1 MLPFSSKPLLYLITP
16 GATSDNN
23 FSEESQRIL
32 DLIKAAVEAEIS
44 LVQIREKQLSAR
56 YVFELARKASQ
67 ITRNTATKLLIN
79 DRADIA
85 LAADSDGVHLT
96 PDSLSAK
103 IIRQNFP
110 ENFIIGVS
118 AHTLEDVLRIKNEAG
133 DFATFSPTF
142 PTPNKGEPQGLEKL
156 REVCAA
162 AKPFPVVA
170 LGGIDETNYESAL
183 KVGAQGVA
191 AIRLFND
198 VERLF
203 RFAGKAREFESSR

>member
-23 FSEESQRIL
+23 FSETSRRIL
-32 DLIKAAVEAEIS
+32 DLIKSAVEAEIP
-44 LVQIREKQLSAR
+44 LVQIREKHLSAR
-56 YVFELARKASQ
+56 RIFELAGKASQ
-67 ITRNTATKLLIN
+67 ITRNTRTKLLIN

-85 LAADSDGVHLT
+85 LAADADGVHLT
-96 PDSLSAK
+96 ADSLSAK

-110 ENFIIGVS
+110 KNFIIGVS
-118 AHTLEDVLRIKNEAG
+118 AHTLEDVLRVKSEGA
-133 DFATFSPTF
+133 DFATFSPIF
-142 PTPNKGEPQGLEKL
+142 STPNKGEPQGLEKL

-162 AKPFPVVA
+162 AKPFPIVA
-170 LGGIDETNYESAL
+170 LGGVDETNFESAL
-183 KVGAQGVA
+183 KVGAQGAA

-203 RFAGKAREFESSR
+203 RFAGKAREFEIAR

>member
-16 GATSDNN
+16 GAATNNN
-23 FSEESQRIL
+23 FSDASRGIL
-32 DLIKAAVEAEIS
+32 NLIKAAVEAEIS

-56 YVFELARKASQ
+56 RIFELAGKASQ

-118 AHTLEDVLRIKNEAG
+118 AHTLEDVLRARNEAA
-133 DFATFSPTF
+133 DFATFSPVF
-142 PTPNKGEPQGLEKL
+142 STPNKGEPQGLEKL

-203 RFAGKAREFESSR
+203 RFAGKAREFENS

>member
-1 MLPFSSKPLLYLITP
+1 M
-16 GATSDNN
+16 SDNN
-23 FSEESQRIL
+23 FSEASRRIL
-32 DLIKAAVEAEIS
+32 DLIKAAVEAEIP

-56 YVFELARKASQ
+56 RIFELARKASQ

-85 LAADSDGVHLT
+85 LAADADGVHLT
-96 PDSLSAK
+96 ADSLSAK
-103 IIRQNFP
+103 IIRQNLP
-110 ENFIIGVS
+110 GNFIIGVS
-118 AHTLEDVLRIKNEAG
+118 AHTLEDVLRAKSEEA
-133 DFATFSPTF
+133 DFAAFSPIF
-142 PTPNKGEPQGLEKL
+142 PTPSKGEPQGLEKL
-156 REVCAA
+156 REVCAV
-162 AKPFPVVA
+162 AKPFPIVA
-170 LGGIDETNYESAL
+170 LGGIDETNFESAL

>member
-1 MLPFSSKPLLYLITP
+1 MLPFSSNPLIYLITT
-16 GATSDNN
+16 GAASDNN
-23 FSEESQRIL
+23 FSEASRRIL
-32 DLIKAAVEAEIS
+32 NLIKAAVEAEIP

-56 YVFELARKASQ
+56 RIFELAGKASQ

-85 LAADSDGVHLT
+85 LAAEADGVHLT
-96 PDSLSAK
+96 AGSLSAK

-118 AHTLEDVLRIKNEAG
+118 AHTLEDVLRAKNEAA
-133 DFATFSPTF
+133 DFATFSPIF
-142 PTPNKGEPQGLEKL
+142 STPNKGEPQGLAKL

-162 AKPFPVVA
+162 AKPFPIVA
-170 LGGIDETNYESAL
+170 LGGIDETNFESAL

-203 RFAGKAREFESSR
+203 RFAGKAREFKSSR